1 MYTPCGTK
9 KHLFDINSLQVK
21 FLFFVQETH
30 HRGHRVSQSFTEF
43 HREKRKAEFS
53 VLSVTQW
60 LAFGF
65 WFIQVRKMSND

>member
-30 HRGHRVSQSFTEF
+30 HRATEDTEF

>member
-30 HRGHRVSQSFTEF
+30 HRATEDTEFHRVSQ
-43 HREKRKAEFS
+43 RKEKSR
-53 VLSVTQW
+53 VLSALSDSVV
-60 LAFGF
+60 GF
-65 WFIQVRKMSND
+65 WVLVYPS

>member
-30 HRGHRVSQSFTEF
+30 HRDTEDTEFHRVSQ
-43 HREKRKAEFS
+43 RKEKSR
-53 VLSVTQW
+53 VLSALSDSVV
-60 LAFGF
+60 GF
-65 WFIQVRKMSND
+65 WVLVYPS